1 MINAVSM
8 ELSDACGDDP
18 GFICEWIWDNTENEK
33 LSEIIS
39 WIIERPLKVVVILL
53 VAMIVNR
60 LLRRAIDRMV
70 QRIISAREQEQT
82 EAELE
87 SEKTLSNVGERAR
100 RKLQRISEHGDRPR
114 QRAVTLGAVLRGTST
129 TSVYL
134 MGLMI
139 ALGEIGLDLGP
150 LLAGAGIVG
159 LAIGFG
165 AQSLVSDFIAG
176 VFVIIEDQYGVGDW
190 VDVGSASGTVER
202 VSLRTTVLR
211 DAHGTVWVVPNGEIR
226 RVGNSSQLWAR
237 TVLDLEVAYDTDID
251 KAATIIKDVAD
262 QLWEEQLEVA
272 TILEEPVVSGVQ
284 SFGADAIA
292 IRLSVKTEPGEQW
305 STGRILRARIKKA
318 FDTYGIEIPFPQRT
332 VWMHTADNSGKE
344 KEVPE
349 VDAYE
354 TTYFEFPGDFT
365 TNLKNSRKF
374 FF

>member
-8 ELSDACGDDP
+8 ELSDACGNDP

-33 LSEIIS
+33 LSEIIA

-70 QRIISAREQEQT
+70 QRIISVREQEQT

-87 SEKTLSNVGERAR
+87 SEKALSNVGERAR
-100 RKLQRISEHGDRPR
+100 RRLQRISEHGERSR
-114 QRAVTLGAVLRGTST
+114 QRALTLGAVLRGTST
-129 TSVYL
+129 TIVYL

-165 AQSLVSDFIAG
+165 AQSLVADFIAG

-284 SFGADAIA
+284 SFGADSIA
-292 IRLSVKTEPGEQW
+292 IRLSVKTDPGEQW

-332 VWMHTADNSGKE
+332 VWMHTADNSGKD

-349 VDAYE
+349 VE
-354 TTYFEFPGDFT
+354 IKR
-365 TNLKNSRKF
+365 NLLEGSSGSSDED
-374 FF
+374 

>member
-1 MINAVSM
+1 MINTFSTS
-8 ELSDACGDDP
+8 LSDACGNDP

-33 LSEIIS
+33 LSEIVS

-70 QRIISAREQEQT
+70 QRIISVREQEQT

-100 RKLQRISEHGDRPR
+100 RRLQRISENGERSR
-114 QRAVTLGAVLRGTST
+114 QRALTLGAVLRGTST
-129 TSVYL
+129 TIVYL

-139 ALGEIGLDLGP
+139 ALGEVGLDLGP

-165 AQSLVSDFIAG
+165 AQSLVADFIAG

-284 SFGADAIA
+284 SFGADSIA

-332 VWMHTADNSGKE
+332 VWMHTADNSGKD

-349 VDAYE
+349 VE
-354 TTYFEFPGDFT
+354 IKR
-365 TNLKNSRKF
+365 NLLEGSSGSSDED
-374 FF
+374 

>member
-8 ELSDACGDDP
+8 ELSDACGNDP

-70 QRIISAREQEQT
+70 QRIISVREQEQT
-82 EAELE
+82 EAEIE

-100 RKLQRISEHGDRPR
+100 RRLQRISENGERSR
-114 QRAVTLGAVLRGTST
+114 QRALTLGAVLRGTST
-129 TSVYL
+129 TIVYL

-139 ALGEIGLDLGP
+139 ALGEVGLDLGP

-165 AQSLVSDFIAG
+165 AQSLVADFIAG

-284 SFGADAIA
+284 SFGADSIA

-332 VWMHTADNSGKE
+332 VWMHTADNSEKD

-349 VDAYE
+349 VE
-354 TTYFEFPGDFT
+354 IKR
-365 TNLKNSRKF
+365 NLLEGSSGSSDED
-374 FF
+374 

>member
-1 MINAVSM
+1 MINTFSTS
-8 ELSDACGDDP
+8 LSDACGNDP

-33 LSEIIS
+33 LSEIVS
-39 WIIERPLKVVVILL
+39 WIVERPLKVVVILL

-70 QRIISAREQEQT
+70 QRIISVREQEQT
-82 EAELE
+82 EAEIE

-100 RKLQRISEHGDRPR
+100 RRLQRISENGERSR
-114 QRAVTLGAVLRGTST
+114 QRALTLGAVLRGTST
-129 TSVYL
+129 TIVYL

-165 AQSLVSDFIAG
+165 AQSLVADFIAG

-284 SFGADAIA
+284 SFGADSIA

-332 VWMHTADNSGKE
+332 VWMHTADNSEKD

-349 VDAYE
+349 VE
-354 TTYFEFPGDFT
+354 IKR
-365 TNLKNSRKF
+365 NLLEGSSGSSDED
-374 FF
+374 

>member
-1 MINAVSM
+1 MINTFSTS
-8 ELSDACGDDP
+8 LSDACGNDP

-33 LSEIIS
+33 LSEIVS

-70 QRIISAREQEQT
+70 QRIISVREQEQT

-100 RKLQRISEHGDRPR
+100 RRLQRISENGERSR
-114 QRAVTLGAVLRGTST
+114 QRALTLGAVLRGTST
-129 TSVYL
+129 TIVYL

-139 ALGEIGLDLGP
+139 ALGEVGLDLGP

-165 AQSLVSDFIAG
+165 AQSLVADFIAG

-284 SFGADAIA
+284 SFGADSIA

-332 VWMHTADNSGKE
+332 VWMHTADNSEKD

-349 VDAYE
+349 VE
-354 TTYFEFPGDFT
+354 IKR
-365 TNLKNSRKF
+365 NLLERSSVSSDED
-374 FF
+374 

>member
-1 MINAVSM
+1 MINTFSTS
-8 ELSDACGDDP
+8 LSDACGNDP

-33 LSEIIS
+33 LSEIVS

-70 QRIISAREQEQT
+70 QRIISVREQEQT

-100 RKLQRISEHGDRPR
+100 RRLQRISEHGERSR
-114 QRAVTLGAVLRGTST
+114 QRALTLGAVLRGTST
-129 TSVYL
+129 TIVYL

-165 AQSLVSDFIAG
+165 AQSLVADFIAG

-284 SFGADAIA
+284 SFGADSIA

-332 VWMHTADNSGKE
+332 VWMHTADNSEKD

-349 VDAYE
+349 VE
-354 TTYFEFPGDFT
+354 IKR
-365 TNLKNSRKF
+365 NLLEGSSGSSDED
-374 FF
+374 

>member
-8 ELSDACGDDP
+8 ELSDACGNDP

-70 QRIISAREQEQT
+70 QRIISVREQEQT

-87 SEKTLSNVGERAR
+87 SEKALSNVGERAR
-100 RKLQRISEHGDRPR
+100 RRLQRISEHGERSR
-114 QRAVTLGAVLRGTST
+114 QRALTLGAVLRGTST
-129 TSVYL
+129 TIVYL

-165 AQSLVSDFIAG
+165 AQSLVADFIAG
-176 VFVIIEDQYGVGDW
+176 IFVIIEDQYGVGDW

-284 SFGADAIA
+284 SFGADSIA
-292 IRLSVKTEPGEQW
+292 IRLSVKTDPGEQW

-332 VWMHTADNSGKE
+332 VWMHTADNSGKD

-349 VDAYE
+349 VE
-354 TTYFEFPGDFT
+354 IKR
-365 TNLKNSRKF
+365 NLLEGSSGSSDED
-374 FF
+374 

>member
-1 MINAVSM
+1 MINTFSTS
-8 ELSDACGDDP
+8 LSDACGNDP

-33 LSEIIS
+33 LSEIVS

-70 QRIISAREQEQT
+70 QRIISVREQEQT

-100 RKLQRISEHGDRPR
+100 RRLQRISENGERSR
-114 QRAVTLGAVLRGTST
+114 QRALTLGAVLRGTST
-129 TSVYL
+129 TIVYL

-139 ALGEIGLDLGP
+139 ALGEIGVDLGP

-159 LAIGFG
+159 VAIGFG
-165 AQSLVSDFIAG
+165 AQSLVADFIAG

-284 SFGADAIA
+284 SFGADSIA

-305 STGRILRARIKKA
+305 STGRIIRARIKKA
-318 FDTYGIEIPFPQRT
+318 FDTYGIEIPYPQRT

-349 VDAYE
+349 VEIKRDLLE
-354 TTYFEFPGDFT
+354 
-365 TNLKNSRKF
+365 
-374 FF
+374 

>member
-8 ELSDACGDDP
+8 ELSDACGNDP

-70 QRIISAREQEQT
+70 QRIISVREQEQT

-87 SEKTLSNVGERAR
+87 SEKALSNVGERAR
-100 RKLQRISEHGDRPR
+100 RRLQRISEHGERSR
-114 QRAVTLGAVLRGTST
+114 QRALTLGAVLRGTST
-129 TSVYL
+129 TIVYL

-165 AQSLVSDFIAG
+165 AQSLVADFIAG

-190 VDVGSASGTVER
+190 VDVGSDSGSVER
-202 VSLRTTVLR
+202 VSLSKTVLR

-284 SFGADAIA
+284 SFGADSIA

-349 VDAYE
+349 VE
-354 TTYFEFPGDFT
+354 IKR
-365 TNLKNSRKF
+365 NLLEGSSGSSDED
-374 FF
+374 

>member
-1 MINAVSM
+1 MINTFSTS
-8 ELSDACGDDP
+8 LSDACGNDP

-33 LSEIIS
+33 LSEIVS

-70 QRIISAREQEQT
+70 QRIISVREQEQT

-100 RKLQRISEHGDRPR
+100 RRLQRISEHGERSR
-114 QRAVTLGAVLRGTST
+114 QRALTLGAVLRGTST
-129 TSVYL
+129 TIVYL

-165 AQSLVSDFIAG
+165 AQSLVADFIAG
-176 VFVIIEDQYGVGDW
+176 VFVIVEDQYGVGDW

-284 SFGADAIA
+284 SFGADSIA

-332 VWMHTADNSGKE
+332 VWMHTADNSEKD

-349 VDAYE
+349 VE
-354 TTYFEFPGDFT
+354 IKR
-365 TNLKNSRKF
+365 NLLEGSSGSSDED
-374 FF
+374 

>member
-1 MINAVSM
+1 MINTFSTS
-8 ELSDACGDDP
+8 LSDACGNDP

-33 LSEIIS
+33 LSEIVS

-53 VAMIVNR
+53 IAMIVNR

-70 QRIISAREQEQT
+70 QRIISVREQEQT

-100 RKLQRISEHGDRPR
+100 RRLQRISENGERSR
-114 QRAVTLGAVLRGTST
+114 QRALTLGAVLRGTST
-129 TSVYL
+129 TIVYL

-165 AQSLVSDFIAG
+165 AQSLVADFIAG

-284 SFGADAIA
+284 SFGADSIA

-332 VWMHTADNSGKE
+332 VWMHTADNSEKD

-349 VDAYE
+349 VE
-354 TTYFEFPGDFT
+354 IKR
-365 TNLKNSRKF
+365 NLLEGSSGSSDED
-374 FF
+374 

>member
-8 ELSDACGDDP
+8 ELSDACGNDP

-70 QRIISAREQEQT
+70 QRIISVREQEQT

-87 SEKTLSNVGERAR
+87 SEKALSNVGERAR
-100 RKLQRISEHGDRPR
+100 RRLQRISEHGERSR
-114 QRAVTLGAVLRGTST
+114 QRALTLGAVLRGTST
-129 TSVYL
+129 TIVYL

-165 AQSLVSDFIAG
+165 AQSLVADFIAG

-211 DAHGTVWVVPNGEIR
+211 DAHGTVWVVPNGEVR

-284 SFGADAIA
+284 SFGADSIA

-332 VWMHTADNSGKE
+332 VWMHTADDSEKNKETPEIKVRKDLLEGSSGSSE
-344 KEVPE
+344 E
-349 VDAYE
+349 D
-354 TTYFEFPGDFT
+354 
-365 TNLKNSRKF
+365 
-374 FF
+374 

>member
-1 MINAVSM
+1 MINTFSTS
-8 ELSDACGDDP
+8 LSDACGNDP

-33 LSEIIS
+33 LSEIVS

-70 QRIISAREQEQT
+70 QRIISVREQEQT

-87 SEKTLSNVGERAR
+87 SEKALSNVGERAR
-100 RKLQRISEHGDRPR
+100 RRLQRISEHGERSR
-114 QRAVTLGAVLRGTST
+114 QRALTLGAVLRGTST
-129 TSVYL
+129 TIVYL

-165 AQSLVSDFIAG
+165 AQSLVADFIAG

-284 SFGADAIA
+284 SFGADSIA
-292 IRLSVKTEPGEQW
+292 IRLSVKTDPGEQW

-332 VWMHTADNSGKE
+332 VWMHTADNSGKD

-349 VDAYE
+349 VE
-354 TTYFEFPGDFT
+354 IKR
-365 TNLKNSRKF
+365 NLLEGSSGSSDED
-374 FF
+374 

>member
-1 MINAVSM
+1 MINTFSTS
-8 ELSDACGDDP
+8 LSDACGNDP

-33 LSEIIS
+33 LSEIVS

-70 QRIISAREQEQT
+70 QRIISVREQEQT
-82 EAELE
+82 EAEIE

-100 RKLQRISEHGDRPR
+100 RRLQRISENGERSR
-114 QRAVTLGAVLRGTST
+114 QRALTLGAVLRGTST
-129 TSVYL
+129 TIVYL

-165 AQSLVSDFIAG
+165 AQSLVADFIAG
-176 VFVIIEDQYGVGDW
+176 IFVIIEDQYGVGDW

-284 SFGADAIA
+284 SFGADSIA
-292 IRLSVKTEPGEQW
+292 IRLSVKTDPGEQW

-332 VWMHTADNSGKE
+332 VWMHTADNSEKD

-349 VDAYE
+349 VE
-354 TTYFEFPGDFT
+354 IKR
-365 TNLKNSRKF
+365 NLLEGSSGSSDED
-374 FF
+374 

>member
-1 MINAVSM
+1 MINALPM

-70 QRIISAREQEQT
+70 ERIVSAREQEQ
-82 EAELE
+82 EAAKIE
-87 SEKTLSNVGERAR
+87 SEKTLSTVGERAR
-100 RKLQRISEHGDRPR
+100 RKLQRISEHGERSR
-114 QRAVTLGAVLRGTST
+114 QRALTLGAVLRGTST
-129 TSVYL
+129 AIVYL

-190 VDVGSASGTVER
+190 VDVGSASGTVEKI
-202 VSLRTTVLR
+202 SLRTTVLR
-211 DAHGTVWVVPNGEIR
+211 SAHGTVWVVPNGEIR

-237 TVLDLEVAYDTDID
+237 SVLDLEVAYDTDID
-251 KAATIIKDVAD
+251 AAATIIKEVAD
-262 QLWEEQLEVA
+262 GLWEEQLEVA

-284 SFGADAIA
+284 SFGADSIS

-305 STGRILRARIKKA
+305 STGRILRARMKKA
-318 FDTYGIEIPFPQRT
+318 FDTHGIEIPFPQRT
-332 VWMHTADNSGKE
+332 VWMHTADDSSKNQETPEIKVRKDLLEGSSGSSDE
-344 KEVPE
+344 
-349 VDAYE
+349 D
-354 TTYFEFPGDFT
+354 
-365 TNLKNSRKF
+365 
-374 FF
+374 

>member
-1 MINAVSM
+1 
-8 ELSDACGDDP
+8 
-18 GFICEWIWDNTENEK
+18 
-33 LSEIIS
+33 
-39 WIIERPLKVVVILL
+39 
-53 VAMIVNR
+53 
-60 LLRRAIDRMV
+60 
-70 QRIISAREQEQT
+70 
-82 EAELE
+82 
-87 SEKTLSNVGERAR
+87 
-100 RKLQRISEHGDRPR
+100 
-114 QRAVTLGAVLRGTST
+114 
-129 TSVYL
+129 
-134 MGLMI
+134 MI

-165 AQSLVSDFIAG
+165 AQSLVADFIAG

-284 SFGADAIA
+284 SFGADSIA

-332 VWMHTADNSGKE
+332 VWMHTADNSEKD

-349 VDAYE
+349 VE
-354 TTYFEFPGDFT
+354 IKR
-365 TNLKNSRKF
+365 NLLEGSSGSSDED
-374 FF
+374 

>member
-1 MINAVSM
+1 MINTFSTS
-8 ELSDACGDDP
+8 LSDACGNDP

-33 LSEIIS
+33 LSEIVS

-53 VAMIVNR
+53 IAMIVNR

-70 QRIISAREQEQT
+70 QRIISVREQEQT

-100 RKLQRISEHGDRPR
+100 RRLQRISESGERSR
-114 QRAVTLGAVLRGTST
+114 QRALTLGAVLRGTST
-129 TSVYL
+129 TIVYL

-165 AQSLVSDFIAG
+165 AQSLVADFIAG

-284 SFGADAIA
+284 SFGADSIA

-332 VWMHTADNSGKE
+332 VWMHTADNSEKD

-349 VDAYE
+349 VE
-354 TTYFEFPGDFT
+354 IKR
-365 TNLKNSRKF
+365 NLLEGSSGSSDED
-374 FF
+374 

>member
-8 ELSDACGDDP
+8 ELSDACGNDP

-70 QRIISAREQEQT
+70 QRIISVREQEQT

-87 SEKTLSNVGERAR
+87 SEKALSNVGERAR
-100 RKLQRISEHGDRPR
+100 RRLQRISEHGERSR
-114 QRAVTLGAVLRGTST
+114 QRALTLGAVLRGTST
-129 TSVYL
+129 TIVYL

-165 AQSLVSDFIAG
+165 AQSLVADFIAG
-176 VFVIIEDQYGVGDW
+176 IFVIIEDQYGVGDW

-284 SFGADAIA
+284 SFGADSIA
-292 IRLSVKTEPGEQW
+292 IRLSVKTDPGEQW

-349 VDAYE
+349 VE
-354 TTYFEFPGDFT
+354 IKR
-365 TNLKNSRKF
+365 NLLEGSSGSSDED
-374 FF
+374 